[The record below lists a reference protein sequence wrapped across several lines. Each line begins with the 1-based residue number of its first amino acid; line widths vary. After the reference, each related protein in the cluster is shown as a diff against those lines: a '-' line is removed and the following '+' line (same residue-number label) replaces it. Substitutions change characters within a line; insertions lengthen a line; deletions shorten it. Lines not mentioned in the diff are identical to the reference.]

1 MNPPDRTKRTPEKEQ
16 ILLDMLA
23 TGKSVYK
30 AASAA
35 GIARST
41 AYEWRDT
48 DPEFKARWEEALEA
62 GIDAMEDEAH
72 RRAVEGVTKP
82 VYYQGVVCGE
92 VQEYSDTLLIFQLKA
107 RRPEKY
113 RENVN
118 HNHSGAISVA
128 VVNYGSPAPVIEG
141 VAEEVKAIGDDN
153 GRRQGRTT

>member
-1 MNPPDRTKRTPEKEQ
+1 VNPPDRTKRTAEKEQ
-16 ILLDMLA
+16 ILLDMLS

-41 AYEWRDT
+41 AYEWRDS
-48 DPEFKARWEEALEA
+48 DPEFKARWDEALEA

-72 RRAVEGVTKP
+72 RRAVEGVDKP
-82 VYYQGVVCGE
+82 VFYQGEVCGE
-92 VQEYSDTLLIFQLKA
+92 VREYSDTLLIFQLKA

-118 HNHSGAISVA
+118 LNHSGTITVTATNFA
-128 VVNYGSPAPVIEG
+128 VIDAK
-141 VAEEVKAIGDDN
+141 AEEVKLIE
-153 GRRQGRTT
+153 